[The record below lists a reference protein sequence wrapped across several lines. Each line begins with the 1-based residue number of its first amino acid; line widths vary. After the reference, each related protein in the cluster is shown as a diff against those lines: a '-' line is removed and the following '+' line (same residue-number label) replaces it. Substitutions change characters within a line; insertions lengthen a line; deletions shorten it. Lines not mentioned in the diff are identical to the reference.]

1 MDAKK
6 VSLKYGLILGGLTV
20 LYSLIINQIG
30 LGTDRTI
37 ASLSYLI
44 LPIVLFLAI
53 KKNQVVSEE
62 YSFGAGFKT
71 GFKATALA
79 SLIILVFT
87 YVYFSFIDPDMIQF
101 IIEQA
106 ENDLYAQNMSEE
118 QVEMAIEMQ
127 KAFIQPGTM
136 AIMGGIAYLIFG
148 TVLAL
153 IIAAITKRSDQ
164 EIQY

>member
-44 LPIVLFLAI
+44 LPIVLFLAM

-71 GFKATALA
+71 GFKTTALA
-79 SLIILVFT
+79 SLIILIFT

-118 QVEMAIEMQ
+118 QVEMALEMQ
-127 KAFIQPGTM
+127 KAFIQPGSM

-148 TVLAL
+148 TILAL
-153 IIAAITKRSDQ
+153 IIAAITKKSDQ